1 MERLGRRRQG
11 VSALRLFQAWAA
23 WRSVMKL
30 QIGLW
35 LDLSWSLAYCFDLP
49 GTKFG
54 FMPCG
59 LWVSIHR
66 PYIPG
71 FFFSKAARLSGFC
84 LL

>member
-1 MERLGRRRQG
+1 MERLGRRQQG
-11 VSALRLFQAWAA
+11 LIVLRLFQAWAA

-59 LWVSIHR
+59 LWDSLIGSISLV
-66 PYIPG
+66 PI
-71 FFFSKAARLSGFC
+71 RLSARIQSC
-84 LL
+84 M